1 MFKATIDKIMSHKK
15 ILIGI
20 IVIILIIFFLN
31 NRKKSE
37 ALKDVES
44 FSVKKSNIQEELV
57 LSGEIKATDYAKL
70 SFQTGGRLSYI
81 GVNEGD
87 IIKKG
92 KLIASLDQ
100 RQLQKQL
107 KKDLNDYLTTRW
119 TFDQTKSDNK
129 DIVKSETVQRV
140 LDKSQ
145 FSLDNSVLD
154 VEIQSVVLEFA
165 NLYSPINGVVIN
177 TNDLH
182 PGMNISAAHYF
193 EVVNPD
199 TLYLEVTAD
208 QTELTQIKVGQQGT
222 LLLDAFPNEKINGTI
237 SQISFSPKE
246 DESGTVYKVRFAF
259 PGTNDD
265 LKYRLGMTGD
275 VTFITK
281 AKKDVIYVPFNYLHE
296 DGKGNFV
303 YADKEKKTK
312 KKVTTGIESDTKVEI
327 TSGLKEGDVIYD

>member
-1 MFKATIDKIMSHKK
+1 MFKATIDKIMKHKK
-15 ILIGI
+15 IVAGV

-31 NRKKSE
+31 NRKKSD
-37 ALKDVES
+37 ALKDVQS

-57 LSGEIKATDYAKL
+57 LSGEIKASDYAKL
-70 SFQTGGRLSYI
+70 PFQTGGRLTYV
-81 GVNEGD
+81 GVQEGD
-87 IIKKG
+87 FVKKG

-129 DIVKSETVQRV
+129 DVVKSEAVQRV

-145 FSLDNSVLD
+145 FTLDNSVLD
-154 VEIQSVVLEFA
+154 VEIQNVALEFA
-165 NLYSPINGVVIN
+165 NLYSPINGVVTN

-182 PGMNISAAHYF
+182 PGMNISAAAYF

-199 TLYLEVTAD
+199 TLYFEVTAD
-208 QTELTQIKVGQQGT
+208 QTELTQIKEGQQGT
-222 LLLDAFPNEKINGTI
+222 LILDAYPNEKISGTI

-246 DESGTVYKVRFAF
+246 DESGTVYKVRFTITG
-259 PGTNDD
+259 PNDN

-281 AKKDVIYVPFNYLHE
+281 AKKNVMYVPFNYLHE
-296 DGKGNFV
+296 DGNGNYV
-303 YADKEKKTK
+303 YTDKEKKMK
-312 KKVTTGIESDTKVEI
+312 KKVKTGIESDTKVEI